1 MNLLIYLRLSSYL
14 REWLAATLGS
24 PAKFPPHSVE
34 NAIIARHI
42 GRLPHGKQPDLYEEG
57 DIAIVVPVIRY
68 KPATEY
74 NYLGR
79 RGRVELAD
87 AIDALFC
94 IDMWN
99 NLSPYLASGNING
112 RIDDWCQ
119 ERGISMDNTEA
130 VRQRFYR
137 LRNNYAQYNII
148 LGKKYKKNLKKISDD
163 GGKK

>member
-1 MNLLIYLRLSSYL
+1 MKLCIYLRLPGYL
-14 REWLAATLGS
+14 REWLAATLGT
-24 PAKFPPHSVE
+24 PVVFPPHSAE

-42 GRLPHGKQPDLYEEG
+42 GRLPRGMQPDLYEEG
-57 DIAIVVPVIRY
+57 DIAIAVPTIRY
-68 KPATEY
+68 KPVTEY
-74 NYLGR
+74 NHLGR
-79 RGRVELAD
+79 RGRVELSD
-87 AIDALFC
+87 AIDMLFC